1 MFEPQDHPNDFAYPG
16 GPPIPPYD
24 NAGWTL
30 AFQMGIKFD
39 RILDGFDGPFEKI
52 EGFAKPAP
60 FTPRGA
66 AAPAGYFLSHEIN
79 DSFVAINRLLAA
91 GDDVYWMKNPVSVNG
106 RRVAPGAIYIP
117 ARSTTGAL
125 LKQLGE
131 ELGLPFEA
139 VASRPSGEALK
150 LRPPRIGLWDQ
161 YGGSIPSGWIRWLL
175 EQYGFKFTVVYP
187 AALDAGELNTRFD
200 VLIFPDGAI
209 PSREVREG
217 RGGGQFGR
225 QPDAESIPPEFRSW
239 LGRVT
244 TAKTVP
250 QLRKFLESGGTILA
264 LGRSANLAY
273 LSNLPITNALVERTN
288 GVERPLPREKFY
300 VPGSVLEVSVDN
312 TQPLGYGIGERL
324 DVFYDNS
331 PVFRLRPEAGMRGSR
346 PVAWF
351 DSDKPL
357 RSGWAWGQEYL
368 QNGVAVIDSAVG
380 KGKLLLFGPEITFR
394 AQPHASFKF
403 LFNGIFYGPAEQVML
418 K

>member
-1 MFEPQDHPNDFAYPG
+1 M
-16 GPPIPPYD
+16 
-24 NAGWTL
+24 
-30 AFQMGIKFD
+30 
-39 RILDGFDGPFEKI
+39 
-52 EGFAKPAP
+52 
-60 FTPRGA
+60 
-66 AAPAGYFLSHEIN
+66 
-79 DSFVAINRLLAA
+79 
-91 GDDVYWMKNPVSVNG
+91 
-106 RRVAPGAIYIP
+106 
-117 ARSTTGAL
+117 
-125 LKQLGE
+125 
-131 ELGLPFEA
+131 
-139 VASRPSGEALK
+139 K

-209 PSREVREG
+209 PLREVREG

-225 QPDAESIPPEFRSW
+225 QPDTESIPPEFRSW

-312 TQPLGYGIGERL
+312 TQPLGYGIGEKL

-357 RSGWAWGQEYL
+357 RSGWSMGPGYL
-368 QNGVAVIDSAVG
+368 QNGVAVIDSD
-380 KGKLLLFGPEITFR
+380 
-394 AQPHASFKF
+394 Q
-403 LFNGIFYGPAEQVML
+403 
-418 K
+418 